1 MRKPVDFR
9 FAIFGKIVYTDHLI
23 RELSIRGFPMP
34 VVIVSPDI
42 EYLRDKKLLSPYG
55 LYSDLESLAERKM
68 AKVYKMDDVNCD
80 KVIELLSKHK
90 CNIGFSTSCRNI
102 IKKAIIDHFRGEI
115 FNIHDSYLPDERGGA
130 LNTWR
135 ILNGINS
142 VGDTIHYLDE
152 GIDSGNVVLQRR
164 VDIKKSRPKPVDYL
178 IAEVNNCK
186 KLLTRFLDLLLK
198 DGSQPSVPQD
208 HSKSF
213 YYPRLYTEE
222 NGIINWDW
230 DVEYVERF
238 IRGFSTPYPG
248 AYTYYNGKK
257 LHIIDSYIDTSV
269 RQRFHPFCNG
279 KIVTILDGGNVRVIA
294 GCRALV
300 LTQIRAG
307 EKVLKPA
314 QYLSVKYTLIS
325 SSKDIEQAKS
335 YVPTTREMNKPE
347 AQRQHLK
354 ER

>member
-1 MRKPVDFR
+1 MKRPADFR
-9 FAIFGKIVYTDHLI
+9 FAIFGKIIYTDHLI
-23 RELSIRGFPMP
+23 RELSARGFPAS
-34 VVIVSPDI
+34 IAFVSPDT

-55 LYSDLESLAERKM
+55 LYGDLESLAARKIV
-68 AKVYKMDDVNCD
+68 KVYKFKNVNCK
-80 KVIELLSKHK
+80 KVIELLSKHR

-102 IKKAIIDHFRGEI
+102 IKKDVIKHFKGQV

-152 GIDSGNVVLQRR
+152 GIDSGDVVLQRR
-164 VDIKKSRPKPVDYL
+164 VGIKKISPKPVDYL
-178 IAEVNNCK
+178 IAEVDNCK
-186 KLLTRFLDLLLK
+186 KLLTRFLNLLLK
-198 DGSQPSVPQD
+198 GAPLASVPQD

-213 YYPRLYTEE
+213 YYPRLYTEY

-230 DVEYVERF
+230 DVGYIERF
-238 IRGFSTPYPG
+238 IRGFSVPYPG

-257 LHIIDSYIDTSV
+257 IHIMDSYIDTSV
-269 RQRFHPFCNG
+269 KQEFHPFCNG
-279 KIVTILDGGNVRVIA
+279 KIVTVLDGGNVRVIA

-307 EKVLKPA
+307 EAVLKPA

-325 SSKDIEQAKS
+325 SGKDIEQAKG

-347 AQRQHLK
+347 AKKQDLK
-354 ER
+354 VI